1 MSEQARLPW
10 FPVSFFSMIMG
21 LSGYTLVWIKIDELG
36 ILGFSPVEIF
46 AALSIA
52 LFIVLSVLYTIKIFR
67 HRQSVVDE
75 LNHPAML
82 SFFPTITISLILI
95 GTFLSTWLPSLALVI
110 WLIGALGQ
118 LALTLL
124 ILTRWIHHDHF
135 EIHHISPAW
144 FIPAVGNILVPLAG
158 VANAP
163 MELNW
168 FFFSIGLL

>member
-52 LFIVLSVLYTIKIFR
+52 LFIILSVLYVAKILK
-67 HRQSVVDE
+67 HRQSVIDE

-95 GTFLSTWLPSLALVI
+95 GTF
-110 WLIGALGQ
+110 
-118 LALTLL
+118 
-124 ILTRWIHHDHF
+124 
-135 EIHHISPAW
+135 
-144 FIPAVGNILVPLAG
+144 
-158 VANAP
+158 
-163 MELNW
+163 
-168 FFFSIGLL
+168 